1 MTSLCQPTLPFT
13 LFRSR
18 EELDL
23 MEEVIDR
30 LVIIFREPYGD
41 TVIDFGV
48 SIYVAWKTSVTVRL
62 QVGGKHTFDLR

>member
-1 MTSLCQPTLPFT
+1 
-13 LFRSR
+13 
-18 EELDL
+18 